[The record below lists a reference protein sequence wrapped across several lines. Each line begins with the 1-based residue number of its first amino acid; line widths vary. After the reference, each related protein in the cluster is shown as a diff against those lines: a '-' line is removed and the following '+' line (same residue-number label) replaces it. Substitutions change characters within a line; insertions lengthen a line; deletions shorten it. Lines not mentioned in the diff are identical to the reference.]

1 MEESKNLISINNIS
15 IEKITKILE
24 TAKYLEENQDA
35 NKNLLNNKVMA
46 SLFFESSTRT
56 RLSFD
61 AAMKKLGGNVI
72 GFSDYKNTS
81 VKKGETLSDTIKI
94 VENYS
99 DVIVMRH
106 PLDGSSRYASEISNI
121 PIINAGDGANQHPTQ
136 TLLDLYSIKKTQGE
150 IDKIKI
156 ALVGD
161 LKHGRTVH
169 SLAQALSRFE
179 NITLYLVSPKIL
191 EIPASIK
198 LFLKEKNI
206 NFKEY
211 DNIEAIINQIDILYM
226 TRIQKE
232 RFDDLMEYEKIK
244 SCYTLNKKMLENVKD
259 NLKILHPL
267 PRVDEIT
274 VDVDNTK
281 YAYYFQQAH
290 NGLYIRQAILA
301 LTLEALK

>member
-1 MEESKNLISINNIS
+1 MKESKNLISINDIS
-15 IEKITKILE
+15 INKINKILY
-24 TAKYLEENQDA
+24 TAKYLEETQNT
-35 NKNLLNNKVMA
+35 NKNLLNGKVMA

-61 AAMKKLGGNVI
+61 AAMKRLGGNVI
-72 GFSDYKNTS
+72 GFSDSKNTS
-81 VKKGETLSDTIKI
+81 VKKGETLADTIKI
-94 VENYS
+94 VQNYS

-106 PLDGSSRYASEISNI
+106 PLDGSSRHASEIAKI

-136 TLLDLYSIKKTQGE
+136 TLLDLYSIQKTQGK
-150 IDKIKI
+150 INGIKI

-161 LKHGRTVH
+161 LKYGRTVH
-169 SLAQALSRFE
+169 SLAQALSKFE
-179 NITLYLVSPKIL
+179 NIIIYFISHKIL
-191 EIPASIK
+191 QIPSSIK
-198 LFLKEKNI
+198 LFLKERNI

-211 DNIEAIINQIDILYM
+211 ENMADIINEVDILYM

-244 SCYTLNKKMLENVKD
+244 NYYILNLKMLDNVKN
-259 NLKILHPL
+259 NLKIMHPL
-267 PRVDEIT
+267 PRVDEINI
-274 VDVDNTK
+274 DVDDTK
-281 YAYYFQQAH
+281 YAYYFQQAQ